1 MSRPH
6 QRTQR
11 RAIAWRPAL
20 RRFGR
25 TEDGATALEFGLV
38 AAPFFALLF
47 ALIEVGLVF
56 FANFTLENAV
66 DSAARLIRTGQAQTQ
81 GFDAD
86 KFKTE
91 VCSQIVALFDCNN
104 GLKIDVRNFQTFA
117 SVTLPAALDKDGKL
131 TNNFVYQMGSGEDIV
146 VVRAF
151 YEWDLIAKI
160 PGAGLGNMGNGNRLL
175 AATAAF
181 RNEPYENN

>member
-1 MSRPH
+1 MSRSH
-6 QRTQR
+6 QRAKR
-11 RAIAWRPAL
+11 RAFAWRPAL

-38 AAPFFALLF
+38 AVPFFALLF

-66 DSAARLIRTGQAQTQ
+66 ESAARLIRTGQAQTQ
-81 GFDAD
+81 GFDEE
-86 KFKTE
+86 KFKE
-91 VCSQIVALFDCNN
+91 AVCGKIVALFNCAN
-104 GLKIDVRNFQTFA
+104 GLKIDVRKFDEFA
-117 SVTLPAALDKDGKL
+117 SITLPAPLDDDGKL
-131 TNNFVYQMGSGEDIV
+131 KDNFTYQMGGGEDIV

-151 YEWDLIAKI
+151 YEWDLVAKF
-160 PGAGLGNMGNGNRLL
+160 PGTGLGNMGNGNRLL

-181 RNEPYENN
+181 RNEPYENE